1 MKKIK
6 IFAVLAAAMFAGN
19 MFGQTITANDV
30 TIEPGK
36 TADVTFTITADT
48 KAAIAEF
55 KLTLP
60 EGIAIQ
66 FDEDEDDYVYELGS
80 AMTVKTHAA
89 TIKKQESGAFYVLVS
104 NSAGKEFKAAT
115 GEYLT
120 VTLEA
125 AADAKSGEAVM
136 MDIILGDIEAKQMN
150 TVTKAKFNIIV
161 GGVYIP
167 DDPQPSTGGES
178 TITANNVTIE
188 KGSTADVTFTIN
200 ADSKAA
206 IAEFKLVL
214 PEGISIKFDENT
226 DKYVYK
232 LGSDMT
238 FNTHAATIKKQESGA
253 YYVGVSN
260 SAGKEFKAAMGDYL
274 TVTLEATTD
283 AKSGEA
289 VMKDIII
296 GDIEAK
302 QMNTVTEAKFN
313 ITVAESSTPSD
324 PDPDPKPDDPQ
335 PTIEITDIS
344 AIDNVIYIEPMVEMS
359 GTQANLSLR
368 MKNTAEIRGFQ
379 FDLYLPEGVTA
390 AKSIKG
396 RIQGSLNAERLPEED
411 QHNLSISEQ
420 EDGAIRFLC
429 SSLYDETFT
438 GNDGEIVTL
447 RVNIA
452 EDMADGDYLLQLKNV
467 KLTETDINKDYETK
481 LVNCKLTIKKF
492 VLGDINNDGVVD
504 VSDYTGVA
512 NHIHG
517 KTPEGFNAVAADVD
531 ENGVVDVSDYTG
543 IANIIHTGSPF
554 GRK

>member
-1 MKKIK
+1 
-6 IFAVLAAAMFAGN
+6 
-19 MFGQTITANDV
+19 MFGQTITAHDV

-36 TADVTFTITADT
+36 TADVTFTITADS
-48 KAAIAEF
+48 KAAVAEF
-55 KLTLP
+55 KLVLP
-60 EGIAIQ
+60 EGISIK
-66 FDEDEDDYVYELGS
+66 FDEDEEVFVYELGS
-80 AMTVKTHAA
+80 SMTVKTHAA
-89 TIKKQESGAFYVLVS
+89 TIKKQENGEFYVLVS